1 MRQSVLRNRVL
12 VKYLFVLMISAACL
26 PRVHAQQQPTVSPE
40 HKAVID
46 RLQSIAQIPAPEWR
60 IHAGDIPDGQSARVD
75 DSAWQVVKTGYVWT
89 SGTIWLRAAV
99 QIPAA
104 SPGYDYTGASLRLTF
119 ATQSDMDIPAIV
131 YLNGSRVA
139 MGVELEPIELSN
151 DVRPGQKILLAVKV
165 ICPLLKEV
173 TFAGAT
179 LGVTP
184 AHGRPDPAMVA
195 QALQADEALE
205 VLFPM
210 AEIGLDRADANAT
223 VESAYKSIDFSA
235 LDRGDQHAFDASLD
249 AATQKLAALDPV
261 LKKFTVRAVGNSHID
276 MAWLWP
282 WSETTMVVHDTF
294 TTALQLMNEY
304 PDYLYAHSSAQ
315 TYAWM
320 EEKYPDIFDE
330 IKKRVAEG
338 RWEIVGGMWVEP
350 DLNMPD
356 GESQV
361 RQLLLGK
368 RYFKEKFGKDV
379 RIGWNPDSFGYNWQL
394 PQIYKKSGIDYFVT
408 QKIAWNDTTQFP
420 YKLFWWQSP
429 DGSKVLTYFPHDYV
443 NTMDPVK
450 IARDTADLMPRV
462 PSLDT
467 IMHLYG
473 IGDHGGGPT
482 RFMLDEG
489 KKWMNPAQPFPKVIF
504 STAQGFFDDIDKEM
518 PRLNLPTW
526 NSELYLQYH
535 RGVFTSQSETKRHN
549 RQSEELLLNAEKF
562 ASLAYLTG
570 AEYPSDQLTYAWKK
584 VLFNQFHDVA
594 AGSGISAIYR
604 DADRDYAEV
613 RHIGEESLEN
623 SLKAISNYVDTS
635 GPGAAVMIVNP
646 LAWER
651 TEQVEVTVKMPGS
664 LNGINVVDSQGHSA
678 LWSSD
683 IHNNGSDE
691 HTVRFLARNIPSF
704 GYEVYRIIPAK
715 NGDMPPS
722 HVRGTDTTVENEFL
736 KLRIDPKTGCITS
749 LIVKRDDFETLTAG
763 TCGNLLQAFQDKP
776 KDYDAWNIDADF
788 EKVHWD
794 ILEAQEVRPIIDGP
808 LCPGF
813 TVTKKFQNSTINQVI
828 RLCEG
833 MQRVDIVND
842 VDWHEKHIL
851 LKAGFTLAAQSKD
864 ATYEIPFGSIQRPTT
879 RNTKEEQA
887 MYEVPAI
894 RWADISDSA
903 HGFSLL
909 NDSKYGY
916 DAKDNVLRISLLRS
930 PESPDPHAD
939 EGRHQFTYS
948 LYPHGGDW
956 KQALTIRQGYELNY
970 PLIINQVLVHSA
982 APQNPFAGA
991 KGSIGSRQSFI
1002 SISAPNVILTALK
1015 KSEDN
1020 EGLILRVYE
1029 WAGKGSNITINPSFA
1044 VGRVFYTDLMEKEL
1058 PSVIFV
1064 GGSSIEIHL
1073 KPFEIQTIKL
1083 IVPDKML
1090 IMGSQRE
1097 QPVK

>member
-1 MRQSVLRNRVL
+1 MQQDVLRKHAL
-12 VKYLFVLMISAACL
+12 AKYLFALIAVMACG
-26 PRVHAQQQPTVSPE
+26 PIICAQQPDAISPA
-40 HKAVID
+40 HKTVID

-60 IHAGDIPDGQSARVD
+60 IHADDIPDGQSARVD

-89 SGTIWLRAAV
+89 SGTIWLRAEV
-99 QIPAA
+99 QIPPAT
-104 SPGYDYTGASLRLTF
+104 SRYDYTDASLRLTF

-151 DVRPGQKILLAVKV
+151 DIRPGQKILLAVKV
-165 ICPLLKEV
+165 ICPPLKEV

-179 LGVTP
+179 LSVSP
-184 AHGRPDPAMVA
+184 ARGRPDPAMVA

-205 VLFPM
+205 GLFPV
-210 AEIGLDRADANAT
+210 AEIGVDRADAIAI
-223 VESAYKSIDFSA
+223 VESAYKSVDFTA
-235 LDRGDQHAFDASLD
+235 LDRGDQHAFDASLN
-249 AATQKLAALDPV
+249 AASQKLSALKPV

-294 TTALQLMNEY
+294 TTALHLMNEY

-450 IARDTADLMPRV
+450 IAQDTADLMPRV
-462 PSLDT
+462 PSLDVM
-467 IMHLYG
+467 MHLYG

-562 ASLAYLTG
+562 ASFAFLAGTD
-570 AEYPSDQLTYAWKK
+570 YPSDQLNYAWKK

-613 RHIGEESLEN
+613 RHIGEESLGH
-623 SLKAISNYVDTS
+623 SLKTISNFVDTS

-651 TEQVEVTVKMPGS
+651 TEPVEVTVRMPDS
-664 LNGINVVDSQGHSA
+664 VSGINVVDSEGHSV
-678 LWSSD
+678 LLSSD
-683 IHNNGSDE
+683 IHNIGSDE

-704 GYEVYRIIPAK
+704 GYEIYRVVSVK
-715 NGDMPPS
+715 NGEMPPS
-722 HVRGTDTTVENEFL
+722 QLNSTDTTVENEFL
-736 KLRIDPKTGCITS
+736 KLQIDPKTGCITS
-749 LIVKRDDFETLTAG
+749 LVIKRDNFETLTAG
-763 TCGNLLQAFQDKP
+763 SCGNLLRAFQDKP

-794 ILEAQEVRPIIDGP
+794 LLEAQEVLRFVDGSV
-808 LCPGF
+808 CSGF
-813 TVTKKFQNSTINQVI
+813 NVTKKFQNSTINQII
-828 RLCEG
+828 RVCEG
-833 MQRVDIVND
+833 VQRVDIIND

-851 LKAGFTLAAQSKD
+851 LKAGFTLAAQSNH
-864 ATYEIPFGSIQRPTT
+864 ATYEIPFGSIERPTT

-916 DAKDNVLRISLLRS
+916 DAKDNILRISLLRS

-939 EGRHQFTYS
+939 EGRHHFTYS
-948 LYPHGGDW
+948 LYPHDGDW
-956 KQALTIRQGYELNY
+956 KQALTVRQGYELNY
-970 PLIINQVLVHSA
+970 PLIVNQVLVHA
-982 APQNPFAGA
+982 AAAQNPFANA
-991 KGSIGSRQSFI
+991 KGSTGSRQSFI
-1002 SISAPNVILTALK
+1002 SISSPNVILTALK
-1015 KSEDN
+1015 RSEDGK
-1020 EGLILRVYE
+1020 GLILRVYE
-1029 WAGKGSNITINPSFA
+1029 WAGKESNITINPSFA
-1044 VGRVFYTDLMEKEL
+1044 TQGAFYADLMEKQL
-1058 PSVIFV
+1058 PNIVFAA
-1064 GGSSIEIHL
+1064 GNSIGIHV
-1073 KPFEIQTIKL
+1073 KPFEIQTIEL
-1083 IVPDKML
+1083 IVPDKMVVT
-1090 IMGSQRE
+1090 GSRRE
-1097 QPVK
+1097 PPIK